1 MSVVPDKHSLDWRR
15 YVGQGAALGVPLL
28 FFTACFL
35 LPLLYLFVV
44 SFLEPSQAEL
54 YEKQL
59 TLANYSRVVND
70 DFYLM
75 IIGRTLLATTVVLI
89 ISLLLAYPAAMVI
102 AGVEPK
108 WRIRILAL
116 LLFPL
121 MISNVVRAYGWMSI
135 LGRRGI
141 ANTILID
148 LGFIEA
154 PLSLLYSFNAVVLGL
169 LTILLPYMIISIANA
184 LAAIDRSYTEA
195 AESLGAGPFRTFW
208 HVTLPLSSP
217 GVASGC
223 LIVFFLSLSAYV
235 TISLLGGPRFKLLV
249 SLVFDT
255 VVTLQWPRAA
265 ALSFILLLL
274 ALAGGAVIL
283 ALTRPQR
290 VRGQRA

>member
-1 MSVVPDKHSLDWRR
+1 MSVLPDKHPLDWRR
-15 YVGQGAALGVPLL
+15 YVGQGAALGAPLL

-44 SFLEPSQAEL
+44 SFLEPSQVEL

-102 AGVEPK
+102 ARFEPK
-108 WRIRILAL
+108 WRIRMLAL

-121 MISNVVRAYGWMSI
+121 MVSNVVRAYGWISI

-141 ANTILID
+141 ANTIMLD
-148 LGFIEA
+148 LGIIEA
-154 PLSLLYSFNAVVLGL
+154 PLALLYSFNAVVLGL

-184 LAAIDRSYTEA
+184 LARTE
-195 AESLGAGPFRTFW
+195 
-208 HVTLPLSSP
+208 H
-217 GVASGC
+217 
-223 LIVFFLSLSAYV
+223 
-235 TISLLGGPRFKLLV
+235 
-249 SLVFDT
+249 
-255 VVTLQWPRAA
+255 
-265 ALSFILLLL
+265 
-274 ALAGGAVIL
+274 
-283 ALTRPQR
+283 
-290 VRGQRA
+290 

>member
-1 MSVVPDKHSLDWRR
+1 MSVLPDKHPLDWRR
-15 YVGQGAALGVPLL
+15 YVGQGAALGAPLL

-44 SFLEPSQAEL
+44 SFLEPSQVEL

-102 AGVEPK
+102 ARFEPK
-108 WRIRILAL
+108 WRIRMLAL

-141 ANTILID
+141 ANTILLD

-290 VRGQRA
+290 VRGRRA

>member
-1 MSVVPDKHSLDWRR
+1 MSVLPDKHPLDWRR
-15 YVGQGAALGVPLL
+15 YVGEGAALGAPLL

-44 SFLEPSQAEL
+44 SFLEPSQVEL

-102 AGVEPK
+102 ARFEPK
-108 WRIRILAL
+108 WRIRMLAL

-141 ANTILID
+141 ANTILLD

-290 VRGQRA
+290 VRGRRA

>member
-1 MSVVPDKHSLDWRR
+1 MSVLPDKHPLDWRR
-15 YVGQGAALGVPLL
+15 YVGEGAALGAPLL

-44 SFLEPSQAEL
+44 SFLEPSQVEL

-75 IIGRTLLATTVVLI
+75 IIGRTLLATTAVLI

-102 AGVEPK
+102 ARFEPK
-108 WRIRILAL
+108 WRIRMLAL

-141 ANTILID
+141 ANTILLD

-274 ALAGGAVIL
+274 SLAGGAVIL

-290 VRGQRA
+290 VRGRRA

>member
-1 MSVVPDKHSLDWRR
+1 MSVLPDKHPLDWRR
-15 YVGQGAALGVPLL
+15 YVGEGAALGAPLL

-44 SFLEPSQAEL
+44 SFLEPSQVEL

-75 IIGRTLLATTVVLI
+75 IIGRTLLATTAVLI

-102 AGVEPK
+102 ARFEPK
-108 WRIRILAL
+108 WRIRMVAL

-141 ANTILID
+141 ANTILLD

-290 VRGQRA
+290 VRGRRA

>member
-1 MSVVPDKHSLDWRR
+1 MSVLPDKHPLDWRR
-15 YVGQGAALGVPLL
+15 YVGEGAALGAPLL

-44 SFLEPSQAEL
+44 SFLEPSQVEL

-75 IIGRTLLATTVVLI
+75 IIGRTLLATTAVLI

-102 AGVEPK
+102 ARFEPK
-108 WRIRILAL
+108 WRIRMLAL

-141 ANTILID
+141 ANTILLD

-290 VRGQRA
+290 VRGRRA

>member
-1 MSVVPDKHSLDWRR
+1 MSVLPDKHPLDWRR
-15 YVGQGAALGVPLL
+15 YVGQGAALGAPLL

-44 SFLEPSQAEL
+44 SFLEPSQVEL

-75 IIGRTLLATTVVLI
+75 IIGRTLLATTAVLI

-102 AGVEPK
+102 ARFEPK
-108 WRIRILAL
+108 WRIRMLAL

-141 ANTILID
+141 ANTILLD

-290 VRGQRA
+290 VRGRRA

>member
-1 MSVVPDKHSLDWRR
+1 MSVVPDKHPLDWRR